1 MGRWPNGKAVGS
13 FKKEDEPAV
22 VIKKIATDWGFK
34 SLPALYYTDF
44 GSQGLEGTGL
54 GVGNATSEL
63 KDSEYSK
70 LRKFLGIVWFTN
82 SR

>member
-1 MGRWPNGKAVGS
+1 
-13 FKKEDEPAV
+13 
-22 VIKKIATDWGFK
+22 
-34 SLPALYYTDF
+34 
-44 GSQGLEGTGL
+44 L